1 MQLPFQGNIPS
12 FLLPDEKQIG
22 ILLLYTTYQLAV
34 ILKISLVIYYSIL
47 MVIYYSILM
56 TKGMDFMAML
66 SKRVRSIAGW
76 VPNVMIMLEQWYF

>member
-12 FLLPDEKQIG
+12 FLLPDETKIG
-22 ILLLYTTYQLAV
+22 VLLLYTTHQLAV
-34 ILKISLVIYYSIL
+34 ILKISLVTYS
-47 MVIYYSILM
+47 SILM